1 MTFSTAPLFT
11 VDLSAAQVEKAGSHA
26 LNLAPF
32 QVSPGLDLSGSPR
45 SARPPRDVFQAE
57 ALGFVTSAV
66 RRRWGIAAVRA
77 QAECRLGRLQYVGL
91 PRGGGAHADGAPAAE
106 ADAAAACGGGAFD
119 ARFASGDGGWA
130 GAPRFG

>member
-1 MTFSTAPLFT
+1 MGP
-11 VDLSAAQVEKAGSHA
+11 VETRLASFPRVHGLAFGGLGEASGAVHA
-26 LNLAPF
+26 LQTVVCRGIAARWW
-32 QVSPGLDLSGSPR
+32 R
-45 SARPPRDVFQAE
+45 SMGARSQAE
-57 ALGFVTSAV
+57 ALGFVTSAG